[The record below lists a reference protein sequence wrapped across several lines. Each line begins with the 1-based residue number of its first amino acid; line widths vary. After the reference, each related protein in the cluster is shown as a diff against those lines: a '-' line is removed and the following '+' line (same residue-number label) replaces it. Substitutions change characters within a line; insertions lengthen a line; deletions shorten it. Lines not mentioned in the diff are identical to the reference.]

1 MPNFKNTLKK
11 RNNNLQKYKYNVS
24 KKTRYSIKHKSHTK
38 KINNYN
44 LKGGGDSFTATY
56 IVKKGLL
63 QIYDIKQT
71 FNTNKDHET
80 ILLDRKASD
89 VFKNNIISKEFIK
102 LKLINI
108 KLTIDKY
115 SYNKGKQIPPYTFN
129 IFFYAKTAPTA
140 PTKYRLC
147 TIVMTCTRTGVIFK
161 NIVCTNTSTAIDT
174 KFDTNL
180 AEITK
185 LFPNNKQ
192 LVLEI
197 ACTSFA
203 SQYINITHL
212 SV

>member
-44 LKGGGDSFTATY
+44 LKGGGNSFTATY
-56 IVKKGLL
+56 IVKPKGLL

-71 FNTNKDHET
+71 FNTNKEHET
-80 ILLDRKASD
+80 ILLNRKASD
-89 VFKNNIISKEFIK
+89 FFKKNIISKTFIK
-102 LKLINI
+102 LKLIDI
-108 KLTIDKY
+108 KLTIDKD
-115 SYNKGKQIPPYTFN
+115 SKQILPYKCTFN
-129 IFFYAKTAPTA
+129 IFFYAKNATTR
-140 PTKYRLC
+140 YRLC
-147 TIVMTCTRTGVIFK
+147 TIDITCTRTGVIFK
-161 NIVCTNTSTAIDT
+161 NIVCTNTSPTIDT

-180 AEITK
+180 SQITK
-185 LFPNNKQ
+185 LFTDNKQ

-197 ACTSFA
+197 ACTGIGVVP
-203 SQYINITHL
+203 QYINITHL